1 MHRQSSSKSWYEI
14 KGHHDKKNELAW
26 VEFQESL
33 SHHKLA
39 AIIQS
44 SG

>member
-1 MHRQSSSKSWYEI
+1 MHRQSSSKNWYEI
-14 KGHHDKKNELAW
+14 KGHHDKKNELVS

-39 AIIQS
+39 TIFQS
-44 SG
+44 LG